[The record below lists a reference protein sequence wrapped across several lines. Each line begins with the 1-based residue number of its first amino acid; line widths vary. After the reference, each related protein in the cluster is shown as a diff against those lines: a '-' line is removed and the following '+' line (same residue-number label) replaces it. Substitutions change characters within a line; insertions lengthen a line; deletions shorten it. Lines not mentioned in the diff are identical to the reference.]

1 MEDTIKKAKI
11 PEGESKFMKLKGR
24 APIASD
30 MVVIETEEPTN
41 FHSLPRIPEW
51 NEETIPRPEN
61 PVQESD
67 DGGFQHED
75 GEYVHLHENLS
86 HEEGSASN
94 GDLSSSS
101 LRMKQAFKASLKLDS
116 SDGVFKFDRLQ

>member
-30 MVVIETEEPTN
+30 MVVIETEEPTD

-61 PVQESD
+61 PVQDDD
-67 DGGFQHED
+67 DGGFQHGEV
-75 GEYVHLHENLS
+75 EYVHLHEK
-86 HEEGSASN
+86 
-94 GDLSSSS
+94 LSSG
-101 LRMKQAFKASLKLDS
+101 FKASLKLDS
-116 SDGVFKFDRLQ
+116 SDGVLKFDRLQIEQVRRRESGHKHLDGHS

>member
-11 PEGESKFMKLKGR
+11 PEGESKFMKLKGS
-24 APIASD
+24 ATIASD
-30 MVVIETEEPTN
+30 MVVIETEEPTD

-61 PVQESD
+61 PVQEGD
-67 DGGFQHED
+67 DGGFQHGD

-86 HEEGSASN
+86 YEDGSASN

-101 LRMKQAFKASLKLDS
+101 LRMKQAFKASIKLD
-116 SDGVFKFDRLQ
+116 